1 MTGLKDFQVY
11 DEYRK
16 YDLYFVNLN
25 ELGLDIKTILKHYK
39 CFNDF
44 CERFR
49 ITIDELVKYIKRCSI
64 VDKSLFEFS
73 VNGNSDKNF
82 LFLKKAVYVEK
93 NSVVNGKY
101 EKKILNYNVY
111 IVPNDYVSLPL
122 NKIAKEVVFDK
133 FPFMKDEIFCKTER
147 RFDENIHKLPDD
159 INTKITDI
167 DVLVK
172 HSNDL
177 TIADLINIYNDR
189 SYMDSLVKKSLFSV
203 YHSGEIYLDLGRNSH
218 SLHMNV
224 NDFFNKDWKSIER
237 RVVHSIILYD
247 NNGNR
252 IPFGWFDGEQKDAP
266 YFNDEKVTKL
276 KSYIIS

>member
-1 MTGLKDFQVY
+1 MNGLKDFQVY

-16 YDLYFVNLN
+16 YNLYFVNLN
-25 ELGLDIKTILKHYK
+25 ELGLDIKTMLKHYE

-49 ITIDELVKYIKRCSI
+49 ITIDELVDYIKRCSI

-73 VNGNSDKNF
+73 VNSNSDKNF

-93 NSVVNGKY
+93 HSVVNGQCV
-101 EKKILNYNVY
+101 KKTFNYNVY
-111 IVPNDYVSLPL
+111 IVPNVYVSLSL

-133 FPFMKDEIFCKTER
+133 FPFMKNDIFCKIER

-159 INTKITDI
+159 INVKISDI

-172 HSNDL
+172 HNNNL
-177 TIADLINIYNDR
+177 TIADLINIYHDK

-203 YHSGEIYLDLGRNSH
+203 YHGGEIYLDLGHISH

-224 NDFFNKDWKSIER
+224 DDFFNKDWESIEKHL
-237 RVVHSIILYD
+237 VGSIILYN
-247 NNGNR
+247 NNGDR
-252 IPFGWFDGEQKDAP
+252 IPFRWFDGEQKDAP
-266 YFNDEKVTKL
+266 YFNNEKVTKL
-276 KSYIIS
+276 KSFIMS